1 MAKNE
6 MAILAQRHEIAGCQL
21 ELRMQ
26 VIGHHMVYLERG
38 DTITCL
44 AFLLLLEVLAPYS

>member
-6 MAILAQRHEIAGCQL
+6 VTVFAQRHEIAGCQL

-38 DTITCL
+38 DTVAGF
-44 AFLLLLEVLAPYS
+44 AFLLLLEVLAPYR

>member
-44 AFLLLLEVLAPYS
+44 AFLLRLEVLAPYR

>member
-1 MAKNE
+1 MAKYE
-6 MAILAQRHEIAGCQL
+6 MTILAQRHEIAGRQL

-38 DTITCL
+38 HTVACFT
-44 AFLLLLEVLAPYS
+44 FLLRLEMLAACR

>member
-1 MAKNE
+1 

-38 DTITCL
+38 DTVTCL
-44 AFLLLLEVLAPYS
+44 TFLLLLEVLAPYR

>member
-6 MAILAQRHEIAGCQL
+6 VTVFAQRHEIAGCQL

-38 DTITCL
+38 DTITGF
-44 AFLLLLEVLAPYS
+44 AFLLLLEVLAPYR